1 MLDPKAFLS
10 SAGVVKGS
18 SAPGRSRSK
27 SSSAVKS
34 VTLIAP
40 EDLVDGASGPPTV
53 PSVPHPAF
61 GAGVITNISFTTQFS
76 YSQAF
81 LDIFPHA
88 KPTQKF
94 LEFILEF
101 IEFFF
106 ENLLEFSE
114 KKRVLGQYFRKI
126 FTQN

>member
-1 MLDPKAFLS
+1 MLDANAFLS

-18 SAPGRSRSK
+18 SASGRSRSK

-40 EDLVDGASGPPTV
+40 EDLVDGASGPSTV

-61 GAGVITNISFTTQFS
+61 GAGVITDSFTTQFS
-76 YSQAF
+76 YCRLF

-88 KPTQKF
+88 KPTRVGKKFFRKF
-94 LEFILEF
+94 LEFIV
-101 IEFFF
+101 EFFEFF
-106 ENLLEFSE
+106 EKFA
-114 KKRVLGQYFRKI
+114 
-126 FTQN
+126 

>member
-1 MLDPKAFLS
+1 MLHTNAFLS

-27 SSSAVKS
+27 SSSAMKS

-61 GAGVITNISFTTQFS
+61 GAGVIPESVSQHSFHAGFFGHFS
-76 YSQAF
+76 A
-81 LDIFPHA
+81 
-88 KPTQKF
+88 
-94 LEFILEF
+94 
-101 IEFFF
+101 
-106 ENLLEFSE
+106 
-114 KKRVLGQYFRKI
+114 R
-126 FTQN
+126 